1 MGMRTSFAF
10 HTHLLFAVLVSAGV
24 APAQVRWTPSFDDA
38 LAQAKAERKVVM
50 LAFNMAGERAN
61 EELLA
66 DHYKD
71 PTLGRLSQAT
81 INVFCSQAPTPGVTG
96 VSVAQQQT
104 AEQKARLT
112 VLKIG
117 PGEDVIAPQHVWL
130 DPDGNVLNAVPYRIT
145 KGELEW
151 AWVDAIRKVDP
162 KFAWQPSPGARAPAR
177 LSFGEVERG
186 RNEKPPTKA
195 QVDEALKELKK
206 SRRGILGNLEE
217 FRLVLRSDEPEAMA
231 YVTATMNG
239 LPERAALP
247 AIQAMGLTSP
257 KAYHSVLVPYLGHR
271 DEELRFGAAHALE
284 RMAEPKALPAL
295 LKQYREEKDERVRGR
310 LLRAMAS
317 SGPSHKDVQANLD
330 KVLAKEPS
338 SDVRAHAVLALG
350 LMDDRAK
357 VHDGLAAALRDTSP
371 KVRASAAYV
380 LASRR
385 EADFALRLDEA
396 AHREEE
402 PETKAW
408 LEAAAKVVRGG
419 PGDAFRNFQ
428 EKVLGEKPPRAG
440 LDDMGGFG
448 GGAGNGRGGGA
459 GGGRGG
465 GGAGGGNRGGG

>member
-1 MGMRTSFAF
+1 MHPRS
-10 HTHLLFAVLVSAGV
+10 HIRPCHLLAILATT
-24 APAQVRWTPSFDDA
+24 ATATAQIRWTPSFDDA
-38 LAQAKAERKVVM
+38 LATAKAERKVVL

-71 PTLGRLSQAT
+71 PTLGKLSAAT
-81 INVFCSQAPTPGVTG
+81 INVFCSQANTAGVPG
-96 VSVAQQQT
+96 VSVAQQQA
-104 AEQKARLT
+104 AEQKARLS

-130 DPDGNVLNAVPYRIT
+130 DPDGAILNAVAYRVT

-151 AWVDAIRKVDP
+151 AWLDAIRKVDP

-177 LSFGEVERG
+177 LGFGEVERG
-186 RNEKPPTKA
+186 RNDKPPTKA

-217 FRLVLRSDEPEAMA
+217 FQIVMRSDEPEAVA
-231 YVTATMNG
+231 FVTTTLNG
-239 LPERAALP
+239 LPERTVVPALSG
-247 AIQAMGLTSP
+247 IGLASP
-257 KAYHSVLVPYLGHR
+257 KAYHSVLVPYLGNR
-271 DEELRFGAAHALE
+271 DEEVRFAAAQALE

-295 LKQYREEKDERVRGR
+295 LKHYREEKVDRVRCH
-310 LLRAMAS
+310 LLRAMAA
-317 SGPSHKDVQANLD
+317 SGPTHKDVQATLD

-338 SDVRAHAVLALG
+338 AEVRAHAVLALA
-350 LMDDRAK
+350 LMEDRTK
-357 VHDGLAAALRDTSP
+357 VHEGLAAALRDTSP
-371 KVRASAAYV
+371 KVRATAGYA

-419 PGDAFRNFQ
+419 PIDPFKNFL
-428 EKVLGEKPPRAG
+428 EKVLDEKPPRAG
-440 LDDMGGFG
+440 MGLD
-448 GGAGNGRGGGA
+448 GA
-459 GGGRGG
+459 GGGMGGGRNGRRGG
-465 GGAGGGNRGGG
+465 